1 MKPTI
6 GTEKVSPA
14 IALALLDAL
23 RASDTPSE
31 VIEDES
37 FRISLPRR
45 LGLNEVV
52 DTQMRRYAE
61 IRDRRG
67 TISPDE
73 YSSLL
78 GLIDRR
84 PDDAAVF
91 AAAGRR
97 LGESWFSKP
106 GSLDRTRLRLT
117 PAGLRR
123 RKLVRAM
130 REAARALEPAASIVP
145 VMESDVIGIEVR
157 DPPLATTGGGSG
169 CALLTGVLEVCAER
183 RGLGNAQILHPRC
196 VARGD
201 DHCRWV
207 AAEGT
212 EEEAAPE

>member
-1 MKPTI
+1 MKPTT
-6 GTEKVSPA
+6 GTDKVSPA

-23 RASDTPSE
+23 RASDTPAE

-84 PDDAAVF
+84 PDDEAVF

-97 LGESWFSKP
+97 LGESWFSEP
-106 GSLDRTRLRLT
+106 GSMDRARLRLT
-117 PAGLRR
+117 PTGVRR

-130 REAARALEPAASIVP
+130 REAARALQPAASIVSITDAEI
-145 VMESDVIGIEVR
+145 VGIEVR
-157 DPPLATTGGGSG
+157 DPPLAATSGGSG

-183 RGLGNAQILHPRC
+183 RGLDNVRILHPRC
-196 VARGD
+196 AGRGD

-207 AAEGT
+207 AAED
-212 EEEAAPE
+212 ADPD

>member
-1 MKPTI
+1 MKPTT

-23 RASDTPSE
+23 RASDTPAE

-91 AAAGRR
+91 AAAGRE
-97 LGESWFSKP
+97 LGKSWFPEP
-106 GSLDRTRLRLT
+106 GLVDRTRLRLT
-117 PAGLRR
+117 PAGLRQK
-123 RKLVRAM
+123 KLLRAM
-130 REAARALEPAASIVP
+130 REAARALEPAAIISP
-145 VMESDVIGIEVR
+145 VREDGSVGIEVR

-183 RGLGNAQILHPRC
+183 RGLDNVRILHPRC
-196 VARGD
+196 AGRGD

-207 AAEGT
+207 AAED
-212 EEEAAPE
+212 ADSD

>member
-84 PDDAAVF
+84 PDDTTVF
-91 AAAGRR
+91 TAAGRR
-97 LGESWFSKP
+97 LGESWFSEP

-157 DPPLATTGGGSG
+157 EPPLATTDGGSG
-169 CALLTGVLEVCAER
+169 CTLLTGVLEVCAER
-183 RGLGNAQILHPRC
+183 RGLGNARILHPRW

-207 AAEGT
+207 AT
-212 EEEAAPE
+212 EAVEPG

>member
-52 DTQMRRYAE
+52 DSQMRRYAE

-67 TISPDE
+67 TITPDE

-84 PDDAAVF
+84 PDDTEVF
-91 AAAGRR
+91 ATAGRKI
-97 LGESWFSKP
+97 GESWFP
-106 GSLDRTRLRLT
+106 ELGFLDRTRLRLN
-117 PAGLRR
+117 PASRR
-123 RKLVRAM
+123 RKKLVRAM
-130 REAARALEPAASIVP
+130 REAARALEPAASILP
-145 VMESDVIGIEVR
+145 VIESEVIGIEVR
-157 DPPLATTGGGSG
+157 DPPLAATEGGSG
-169 CALLTGVLEVCAER
+169 CALLSGVLEVCAER
-183 RGLGNAQILHPRC
+183 RGLGNVRIVHPRC
-196 VARGD
+196 VARGE
-201 DHCRWV
+201 DHCRWI
-207 AAEGT
+207 AAEAV
-212 EEEAAPE
+212 EPD

>member
-1 MKPTI
+1 MKPAT
-6 GTEKVSPA
+6 GTEKVNPA

-37 FRISLPRR
+37 FRFSLPRR

-52 DTQMRRYAE
+52 DTQMRRYAQ

-84 PDDAAVF
+84 PDDTAVF

-97 LGESWFSKP
+97 LGESWFSQP
-106 GSLDRTRLRLT
+106 RSMDRVRLRVT
-117 PAGLRR
+117 PSGVRR
-123 RKLVRAM
+123 RKLIRAM
-130 REAARALEPAASIVP
+130 REAARALEPAAAIVSIQEP
-145 VMESDVIGIEVR
+145 ELIGIEVR
-157 DPPLATTGGGSG
+157 DPPLADTSGGSG

-183 RGLGNAQILHPRC
+183 RGMEGVRILHPRC

-207 AAEGT
+207 AAEGA
-212 EEEAAPE
+212 EEEAAPD